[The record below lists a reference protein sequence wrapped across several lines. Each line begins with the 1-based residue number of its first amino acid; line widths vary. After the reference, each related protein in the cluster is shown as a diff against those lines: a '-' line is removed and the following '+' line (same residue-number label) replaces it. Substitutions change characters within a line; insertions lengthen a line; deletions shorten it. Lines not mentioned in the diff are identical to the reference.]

1 MRTETPGARN
11 LPYEKERR
19 RHPRFAVDD
28 LPVVVGDG
36 DALRVRDLSRS
47 GACFFS
53 EKPIRVM
60 THVRFVF
67 ELPGESGQISGE
79 GVVVRC
85 ERISPAVGHYEVALF
100 FQDLERSCVQVL
112 EGYLENLQASG

>member
-1 MRTETPGARN
+1 
-11 LPYEKERR
+11 LPFEKERR
-19 RHPRFAVDD
+19 RHPRFAVEN
-28 LPVVVGDG
+28 LPVVVAGG

-60 THVRFVF
+60 THVRFMF
-67 ELPGESGQISGE
+67 DLPGGTGQISGE

-85 ERISPAVGHYEVALF
+85 ERLSPAVGHYEVALF
-100 FQDLERSCVQVL
+100 FQDLERSCVTVL
-112 EGYLENLQASG
+112 EGYIDGLQAAG